1 MQLACEKCDRAGLR
15 RSLKTTTSS
24 TPTSASSSIA
34 PPAPSASS
42 ISSRIAARTMILRDS
57 RKATRC

>member
-15 RSLKTTTSS
+15 RSLTTTSS